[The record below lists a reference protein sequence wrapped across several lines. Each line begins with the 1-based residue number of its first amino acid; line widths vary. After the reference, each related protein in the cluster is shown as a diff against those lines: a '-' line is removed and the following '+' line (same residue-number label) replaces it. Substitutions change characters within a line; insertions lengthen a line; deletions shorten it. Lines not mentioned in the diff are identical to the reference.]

1 MHTTVLTKGKCE
13 NLLKEP
19 TSKCPFC
26 KYTSM
31 PPMVHYHI
39 KNHLQLA
46 VTHLDF
52 TIVKCNLNCRPKS
65 HFHCCY
71 CSKTVIRRAQLL
83 MHIANHSIKSSPNQ
97 PETPFTL
104 QPQMPTA
111 LQPKTPDALQPQTLV
126 ILQPGTPASLQP
138 GTPAALQPRTPASLQ
153 PRTPASL
160 QPRTPASLQPR
171 TPASLQSRTPTIQQP
186 EKPAAQL
193 SQLPDTLQPESDTVP
208 QPQSPALLPKH
219 SAKRT
224 VTCSQ
229 CNLTLL
235 AKNLRVHI
243 ARRHTDIE
251 KHFQSQ
257 CIDCNIGIF
266 AVQKAFH
273 SQATPIH
280 VIKNTWDRNQRSECE
295 LEECNLSSQF
305 APNSGILPSECCHV
319 KSLSLCPEVDHPN
332 VTVTENSL
340 SQLVQQK
347 CFGEARKAQLLL
359 LQQQANTAFTPLSVH
374 VTVGGLSSKYFISVF
389 EPEKSYY
396 SRMGRVMVAF
406 EKNKNSWYCP
416 CAKPRQSCIHKDT
429 AKWHLFQMLPELFK
443 NILSSEEVFNTG
455 ACHD

>member
-1 MHTTVLTKGKCE
+1 
-13 NLLKEP
+13 
-19 TSKCPFC
+19 
-26 KYTSM
+26 M

-52 TIVKCNLNCRPKS
+52 TIVKCNLNCRQKS

-71 CSKTVIRRAQLL
+71 CSETVIRRAQLL

-97 PETPFTL
+97 TETPFTL
-104 QPQMPTA
+104 QPQHPVI
-111 LQPKTPDALQPQTLV
+111 LQYQTPVVLQPQTPV
-126 ILQPGTPASLQP
+126 PLQPGTPTALQP
-138 GTPAALQPRTPASLQ
+138 GTPAALQPGTPAALQ
-153 PRTPASL
+153 PGTPAAL
-160 QPRTPASLQPR
+160 QPGTPAALQPG
-171 TPASLQSRTPTIQQP
+171 TPFLQPQIPGMPAGPQPQMPTIQEP

-193 SQLPDTLQPESDTVP
+193 SQIPDTLQPESHTVL
-208 QPQSPALLPKH
+208 QPLSPALLPKH
-219 SAKRT
+219 STKRT

-229 CNLTLL
+229 CDLTLL

-243 ARRHTDIE
+243 ARHHTDIE

-280 VIKNTWDRNQRSECE
+280 VIKNTWDRNQRLECE

-319 KSLSLCPEVDHPN
+319 KSLSFCPEVDHPN

-340 SQLVQQK
+340 SQLVQQE

-359 LQQQANTAFTPLSVH
+359 LQQQANTADTPLSVH
-374 VTVGGLSSKYFISVF
+374 VTVGGPSSKYFISVF

-406 EKNKNSWYCP
+406 EKNKSSWYCP

-443 NILSSEEVFNTG
+443 NILSSE
-455 ACHD
+455 